1 MAPKAKPLSEA
12 TKAALRKKAEG
23 TRFTYGQLAAVY
35 RRGQG
40 AICRAE
46 RKCQWLHGQWAGS
59 KFCFGHPRKPDLL
72 KKKKKY
78 GQEKRPALR
87 TPGLSGYTSQNARQA
102 IQRKV
107 TSFWRRRVIGS
118 NSFVSV
124 SRALRRSHLARE
136 SRRLIRTSVRRLRR
150 VKPDGVDVQELL
162 EFKRNVEQNKLES
175 EGKYT
180 EARQALEQ
188 QFREAAEAKDKR
200 IAELEARVRELE
212 LIAPANTAL
221 ADVVHDPS
229 IVFKADLL
237 KPDQIER
244 EADGTVVVVNGY
256 ERKPIGEWAKTL
268 PSYMQKAPKPRQWCA
283 FRTQHRWR
291 HPARH
296 KESFCQ
302 RVLQPHRTVAAFR
315 TDRDMY
321 ERLKAAANR

>member
-1 MAPKAKPLSEA
+1 MAEEQNQEITSPDPQNNVDVDQLKASI
-12 TKAALRKKAEG
+12 AALEKKNYELIG
-23 TRFTYGQLAAVY
+23 
-35 RRGQG
+35 
-40 AICRAE
+40 
-46 RKCQWLHGQWAGS
+46 K
-59 KFCFGHPRKPDLL
+59 L
-72 KKKKKY
+72 KEAK
-78 GQEKRPALR
+78 
-87 TPGLSGYTSQNARQA
+87 T
-102 IQRKV
+102 I
-107 TSFWRRRVIGS
+107 
-118 NSFVSV
+118 
-124 SRALRRSHLARE
+124 
-136 SRRLIRTSVRRLRR
+136 
-150 VKPDGVDVQELL
+150 PDGVDVQELL

-256 ERKPIGEWAKTL
+256 ERKPIGEWAKSL
-268 PSYMQKAPKPRQWCA
+268 PSYMQKAPKPQGGGA
-283 FRTQHRWR
+283 
-291 HPARH
+291 PAGRASIGDIPAGTKNPFA
-296 KESFCQ
+296 KESYNLTEQ
-302 RVLQPHRTVAAFR
+302 SRLYR

>member
-1 MAPKAKPLSEA
+1 MSEEHTLEITSPAAPNNAELDALKNSIQALEKKNYELIGKLKEAKTIPE
-12 TKAALRKKAEG
+12 
-23 TRFTYGQLAAVY
+23 
-35 RRGQG
+35 
-40 AICRAE
+40 
-46 RKCQWLHGQWAGS
+46 
-59 KFCFGHPRKPDLL
+59 
-72 KKKKKY
+72 
-78 GQEKRPALR
+78 
-87 TPGLSGYTSQNARQA
+87 
-102 IQRKV
+102 
-107 TSFWRRRVIGS
+107 
-118 NSFVSV
+118 
-124 SRALRRSHLARE
+124 
-136 SRRLIRTSVRRLRR
+136 
-150 VKPDGVDVQELL
+150 GVDVQELL

-244 EADGTVVVVNGY
+244 ESDGTVVVVNGY
-256 ERKPIGEWAKTL
+256 ERKPIGSGA
-268 PSYMQKAPKPRQWCA
+268 PSGRSAGGDIPPGTKNPFA
-283 FRTQHRWR
+283 
-291 HPARH
+291 
-296 KESFCQ
+296 KESFNLTEQ
-302 RVLQPHRTVAAFR
+302 SRLYR